1 MALEINNS
9 SFTHSRPGSEPNCR
23 AIAEAV
29 RDAGGQLAF
38 GSDSHTVFTLGH
50 FEHCLRIT
58 REVDFPED
66 RVLNVTPRRL
76 LDFLEQRS
84 GKRIAELLDF

>member
-9 SFTHSRPGSEPNCR
+9 SFTTSRVGSEPNCR
-23 AIAEAV
+23 AVAAAV
-29 RDAGGQLAF
+29 RDAGGRLAF
-38 GSDSHTVFTLGH
+38 GSDSHTAFTLGD

-58 REVDFPED
+58 KEVGFPED
-66 RVLNVTPRRL
+66 RILNVTPRRL

-84 GKRIAELLDF
+84 GKTIAEFADF